1 MIPSEFVTPLDTIE
15 FDQLVELARGE
26 IPRYAPD
33 WTDHNVHDP
42 GMTLVD
48 LLAWIVDQQV
58 YRAGHVGGRHLRAF
72 AALLGRR
79 AEGPTPARGIVWP
92 AQSVAEG
99 RLIQAG
105 TDVRCEAHPAL
116 RVVTDRQVYLT
127 PAALVAVELT
137 VDGAAV
143 PAPAPDGVT
152 WTVGDAGLR
161 TGTAT
166 GNATALTLR
175 FGTAPGRPATTAPVA
190 LGLEV
195 AAPPGPP
202 PSPETSWGPAVWEYR
217 AAGDG
222 WEHLPV
228 EHDGTAG
235 LARTGVVVLTVPPAR
250 PGTAEIRLRLD
261 RGFFPVP
268 PQVRAVAVNA
278 LPVVQL
284 ERVARAALAVGT
296 GLPDQTVE
304 LSTAD
309 LVPGPGGPRLAI
321 EVGGEPWSEHDL
333 GTSGPDDPHFALSPD
348 TVVFGNGVNGRRPPL
363 GATIAHG
370 DLLRTEGSRGNLR
383 PGLTW
388 GVPVLGPAAYGV
400 NRQALAGGRNAT
412 TATEL
417 LAQARAAA
425 TSRAALLTDDD
436 LAAAAYALP
445 GMAVG
450 RAEVLPRFDR
460 RLPGRSVDGVRTLV
474 VAPAGFSVGPDG
486 SADVPRA
493 YLRHVAAGLGGGRVL
508 GERLVVQGPAVVV
521 VDVAVRV
528 TTQAWAV
535 PADVAAAVEAALRD
549 RLTAVRRTSEPWPLG
564 RDLTVTDVVAIV
576 GSVEGVGTVPD
587 VRLAAAGSPGATAAG
602 STGPTM
608 AGTAD
613 GTAGASATG
622 DDSPGLP
629 VPRDGVVVAGDVEVV
644 VDDGAGP
651 GAAEPSGRRWD

>member
-15 FDQLVELARGE
+15 FDQLVELARAE

-79 AEGPTPARGIVWP
+79 AEGPAPARGLVWP
-92 AQSVAEG
+92 AQAVAEG
-99 RLIQAG
+99 RLLQAG
-105 TDVRCEAHPAL
+105 TEVRCEAHPAL

-127 PAALVAVELT
+127 PAALVEVDLT
-137 VDGAAV
+137 VDGVSV
-143 PAPAPDGVT
+143 PAPTPDGVT
-152 WTVGDAGLR
+152 WTVDGAGP
-161 TGTAT
+161 GQA
-166 GNATALTLR
+166 ATALTLR
-175 FGTAPGRPATTAPVA
+175 FDEAPGTQGTTAPIA

-222 WEHLPV
+222 WETLPV

-235 LARTGVVVLTVPPAR
+235 LARTGAVVLTVPPAR
-250 PGTAEIRLRLD
+250 PGAAEVRLRLD

-284 ERVARAALAVGT
+284 ERVVRATLAVGT
-296 GLPDQTVE
+296 GLPDQTID

-309 LVPGPGGPRLAI
+309 LVQGPGAARLAI
-321 EVGGEPWSEHDL
+321 EVDGEPWSEHDL
-333 GTSGPDDPHFALSPD
+333 ATSGPDDSHYAVSPD
-348 TVVFGNGVNGRRPPL
+348 TVVFGNGINGRRPPS

-370 DLLRTEGSRGNLR
+370 DLLRTAGSGGNLR

-388 GVPVLGPAAYGV
+388 SVPVLGPAPYGV
-400 NRQALAGGRNAT
+400 NRHALAGGRDAT
-412 TATEL
+412 TSTEL
-417 LAQARAAA
+417 LAQARTAA

-436 LAAAAYALP
+436 LAAAAHALP

-460 RLPGRSVDGVRTLV
+460 RLPDRSVDGVRTLV
-474 VAPAGFSVGPDG
+474 VAPTGFGVGPDG
-486 SADVPRA
+486 RAEVPRA
-493 YLRHVAAGLGGGRVL
+493 YLRQVAERLGGGRVL
-508 GERLVVQGPAVVV
+508 GERLVVQGPVVVV
-521 VDVAVRV
+521 VDVQVRV
-528 TTQAWAV
+528 TTQALAV
-535 PADVAAAVEAALRD
+535 PADVATAVEAALRD
-549 RLTAVRRTSEPWPLG
+549 RLTAVRRSAEPWPLG

-576 GSVEGVGTVPD
+576 ASVDGVGTVPA
-587 VRLAAAGSPGATAAG
+587 VRIAAAGSPGAT
-602 STGPTM
+602 T
-608 AGTAD
+608 AGTGD
-613 GTAGASATG
+613 GTAGASATA
-622 DDSPGLP
+622 DDESRRQVT
-629 VPRDGVVVAGDVEVV
+629 VPRDGAVVAGEVEVV
-644 VDDGAGP
+644 VDEAERGGP
-651 GAAEPSGRRWD
+651 GAAAEPCGRGWD

>member
-15 FDQLVELARGE
+15 FDQLVDLARGE

-79 AEGPTPARGIVWP
+79 AEGPAPARGIVWP
-92 AQSVAEG
+92 AQGVAEG
-99 RLIQAG
+99 RLLQPS

-116 RVVTDRQVYLT
+116 RVVTERQVYLT
-127 PAALVAVELT
+127 PAALVGVDLT
-137 VDGAAV
+137 VGGVPV

-152 WTVGDAGLR
+152 WTVDGAGPG
-161 TGTAT
+161 TIHTETAT
-166 GNATALTLR
+166 ATALTLR
-175 FGTAPGRPATTAPVA
+175 FDEAPGMAGTTAPIA

-228 EHDGTAG
+228 DHDGTAG

-250 PGTAEIRLRLD
+250 PGTAEVRLRLD
-261 RGFFPVP
+261 RGFFPVA

-284 ERVARAALAVGT
+284 EHVARAALTVGT
-296 GLPDQTVE
+296 GLPDQVVE

-309 LVPGPGGPRLAI
+309 LVPAPGGPRLTI
-321 EVGGEPWSEHDL
+321 EVGGEPWTEHDL
-333 GTSGPDDPHFALSPD
+333 ATSGPDDPHYAVSPD
-348 TVVFGNGVNGRRPPL
+348 AVVFGNGVNGRRPPA
-363 GATIAHG
+363 GAAIAHG
-370 DLLRTEGSRGNLR
+370 DLLRTAGSGGNLR

-388 GVPVLGPAAYGV
+388 GVPVLGPAPYGA
-400 NRQALAGGRNAT
+400 NRHALAGGRDAT

-474 VAPAGFSVGPDG
+474 VAPAGFGVGPGG
-486 SADVPRA
+486 SAEVPRA
-493 YLRHVAAGLGGGRVL
+493 YLREVSARLGGGRVL

-528 TTQAWAV
+528 TSQAWAV
-535 PADVAAAVEAALRD
+535 PSDVAAAVEGALRD
-549 RLTAVRRTSEPWPLG
+549 RLTAVRRSAEPWPLG

-576 GSVEGVGTVPD
+576 ASVEGVGTVPD
-587 VRLAAAGSPGATAAG
+587 VRLAGDGSAGS
-602 STGPTM
+602 S
-608 AGTAD
+608 
-613 GTAGASATG
+613 ASA
-622 DDSPGLP
+622 DDASSGLT

-644 VDDGAGP
+644 VDGGAP
-651 GAAEPSGRRWD
+651 GAEPSWRRWD

>member
-1 MIPSEFVTPLDTIE
+1 MIPSEFVTSLDTIE
-15 FDQLVELARGE
+15 FDQLVDLARGE

-33 WTDHNVHDP
+33 WTDHNVHNP

-79 AEGPTPARGIVWP
+79 AEGPAPARGIVWP
-92 AQSVAEG
+92 AQGVAEG
-99 RLIQAG
+99 RLLREG
-105 TDVRCEAHPAL
+105 TEVRCEAHPAL
-116 RVVTDRQVYLT
+116 RVVSDRQVYLT
-127 PAALVAVELT
+127 PAALVGVDLT
-137 VDGAAV
+137 VGGAAV
-143 PAPAPDGVT
+143 PAPAPDGLT
-152 WTVGDAGLR
+152 WTVDGAGP
-161 TGTAT
+161 GTAT
-166 GNATALTLR
+166 HTETATALTLR
-175 FGTAPGRPATTAPVA
+175 FDEAPGMAGTTAPVA

-217 AAGDG
+217 AADDG

-250 PGTAEIRLRLD
+250 PGTAEVRLRLD

-309 LVPGPGGPRLAI
+309 LVPASGGPRLAI
-321 EVGGEPWSEHDL
+321 EVGDEPWTEHDL
-333 GTSGPDDPHFALSPD
+333 ATSGPDDRHYAVTPD
-348 TVVFGNGVNGRRPPL
+348 AVVFGNGVNGRRPPA
-363 GATIAHG
+363 GAAIAHG
-370 DLLRTEGSRGNLR
+370 DLLRTAGSGGNLR

-388 GVPVLGPAAYGV
+388 GVPVLGPVPYGA
-400 NRQALAGGRNAT
+400 NRHALAGGRDAT

-417 LAQARAAA
+417 LAHARAAA
-425 TSRAALLTDDD
+425 TSRAVLLTDDD

-474 VAPAGFSVGPDG
+474 VAPAGFDVGPGG
-486 SADVPRA
+486 SAEVPRA
-493 YLRHVAAGLGGGRVL
+493 YLREVAAQLGGGRVL

-535 PADVAAAVEAALRD
+535 PSDVAAAVEAALRD
-549 RLTAVRRTSEPWPLG
+549 RLTAVRRSAEPWPLG

-576 GSVEGVGTVPD
+576 ASVEGVGTVPD
-587 VRLAAAGSPGATAAG
+587 VRLAADGSAGSSATA
-602 STGPTM
+602 
-608 AGTAD
+608 
-613 GTAGASATG
+613 
-622 DDSPGLP
+622 DDESSGLT

-644 VDDGAGP
+644 VDGGAP
-651 GAAEPSGRRWD
+651 GAEPSWRRWD